1 MLAFLSFVAPERQEQ
16 AKRTTNT
23 SFTFII
29 RTQRSLIE
37 LYKQTN
43 KQTNKYTVKAKPSLI
58 TPHMCFIMS
67 ITMPPGLSFKAQA
80 CTTSQQYLVIK

>member
-43 KQTNKYTVKAKPSLI
+43 KQVHSKSQAITNNPTHVLHNEHNNASR
-58 TPHMCFIMS
+58 TEF
-67 ITMPPGLSFKAQA
+67 
-80 CTTSQQYLVIK
+80 